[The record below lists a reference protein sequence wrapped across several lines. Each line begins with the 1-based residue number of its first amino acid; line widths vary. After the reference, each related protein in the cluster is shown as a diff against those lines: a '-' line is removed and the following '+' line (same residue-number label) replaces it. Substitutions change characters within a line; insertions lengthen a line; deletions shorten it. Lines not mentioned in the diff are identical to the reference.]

1 MERILTDKE
10 AETKYNELTDKD
22 KYKINSDKIRFG
34 EYFIALD
41 HNSYYRVDPINVIV
55 TEGQPVN
62 VRPNDT
68 TII

>member
-1 MERILTDKE
+1 MERILTNKE
-10 AETKYNELTDKD
+10 AETKYNELTDRD

-34 EYFIALD
+34 EYFIGLD

-62 VRPNDT
+62 VRPNDL